1 MSRDRFANIGTNGIS
16 ATEPYDPPFTHGGGG
31 GGRDLEMQQVGHHG
45 GGGGG
50 GGSYDDMEKFN
61 EEVSSI
67 QSQIK
72 TYNSQVSEIS
82 ALQNQRFA
90 ALDTTNSDIS
100 HLDDSISHQ
109 STLNSSLSASIK
121 SRIQA
126 LNTSTNRLPPNRN
139 EERNVRKLQIETLR
153 KRFLEAIENYQ
164 QVEKGSRDRVRLRLE
179 RQVRI
184 VKPDASEEEVK
195 QAVRDA
201 EEEGASAIFSQINA
215 SRMSEAR
222 NVLGEV
228 RDRSK
233 EIKKIEKTL
242 VELASLF
249 NEMSIALDEQGEQLE
264 EIEEKQGLITQD
276 VMQTVGILGKG
287 KVSARNYRK
296 GRWLMLWISLV
307 VLIVIAIIVAVLVLK
322 NKKN

>member
-1 MSRDRFANIGTNGIS
+1 
-16 ATEPYDPPFTHGGGG
+16 
-31 GGRDLEMQQVGHHG
+31 
-45 GGGGG
+45 
-50 GGSYDDMEKFN
+50 
-61 EEVSSI
+61 
-67 QSQIK
+67 
-72 TYNSQVSEIS
+72 
-82 ALQNQRFA
+82 
-90 ALDTTNSDIS
+90 
-100 HLDDSISHQ
+100 
-109 STLNSSLSASIK
+109 
-121 SRIQA
+121 
-126 LNTSTNRLPPNRN
+126 
-139 EERNVRKLQIETLR
+139 LR